1 MVVVAK
7 APSAPQPATP
17 EAELRMSRRVGA
29 AGHAVIGRL
38 RGAIVQQGLEGLVI
52 LEVGG
57 VGYEVHVPLGTVG
70 RLPDGGAGEATLH
83 VHTHVREDALILYGF
98 DTPEDKAAFRALL
111 TVNSIGPKL
120 ALAIL
125 SSLSAPELAQAI
137 AREEKARSSG
147 ISGVGSKTVERILLD
162 LKDKLLFTPTS
173 TATPRAAVKK
183 PTVPGGDRGGGPGG
197 QRPGP
202 HGLQAARRRARGGE
216 RDRARRGGPAARGGA
231 ARGAGRAL

>member
-1 MVVVAK
+1 M
-7 APSAPQPATP
+7 
-17 EAELRMSRRVGA
+17 
-29 AGHAVIGRL
+29 IGRL
-38 RGAIVQQGLEGLVI
+38 RGTIVQQGLEGLVI

-57 VGYEVHVPLGTVG
+57 VGYELHVPLGTVG
-70 RLPDGGAGEATLH
+70 RLPEGGAGEVILH
-83 VHTHVREDALILYGF
+83 VHTHVREDALILYAF

-137 AREEKARSSG
+137 ARGEKAAFKG

-173 TATPRAAVKK
+173 TATPRAAVRK
-183 PTVPGGDRGGGPGG
+183 PTAPAVAGVAAQVVGALVLMGYKRPDAERAVESVTEHDEVDRPLETVL
-197 QRPGP
+197 R
-202 HGLQAARRRARGGE
+202 E
-216 RDRARRGGPAARGGA
+216 
-231 ARGAGRAL
+231 ALVALS

>member
-1 MVVVAK
+1 M
-7 APSAPQPATP
+7 
-17 EAELRMSRRVGA
+17 
-29 AGHAVIGRL
+29 IGRL
-38 RGAIVQQGLEGLVI
+38 RGTIVQQGLEGLVI

-57 VGYEVHVPLGTVG
+57 VGYELHVPLGTVG
-70 RLPDGGAGEATLH
+70 RLPEGGAGEVILH
-83 VHTHVREDALILYGF
+83 VHTHVREDALILYAF

-137 AREEKARSSG
+137 ARGEKAAFKG

-173 TATPRAAVKK
+173 TATPRAAVRK
-183 PTVPGGDRGGGPGG
+183 PTAPAVAGVAGQVIGALVLMGYKRPDAERAVESVTEHDEVDRPLEAVL
-197 QRPGP
+197 R
-202 HGLQAARRRARGGE
+202 E
-216 RDRARRGGPAARGGA
+216 
-231 ARGAGRAL
+231 ALVALS